1 MNIRNLLLA
10 ASLSVVSS
18 AAFAGKAP
26 TTLGGFQSSGS
37 VVVPASATEAVKA
50 TLTDKDALE
59 DKNQITAPKST
70 GNEQ

>member
-10 ASLSVVSS
+10 ASLAVVSS

-37 VVVPASATEAVKA
+37 VVIPAGAAKA
-50 TLTDKDALE
+50 ADAARNDKDAVE
-59 DKNQITAPKST
+59 ESKK
-70 GNEQ
+70 EEK

>member
-10 ASLSVVSS
+10 ASLAVVSS

-37 VVVPASATEAVKA
+37 VVITLGTVKA
-50 TLTDKDALE
+50 SDAARNDKDAVE
-59 DKNQITAPKST
+59 ESKK
-70 GNEQ
+70 EEK